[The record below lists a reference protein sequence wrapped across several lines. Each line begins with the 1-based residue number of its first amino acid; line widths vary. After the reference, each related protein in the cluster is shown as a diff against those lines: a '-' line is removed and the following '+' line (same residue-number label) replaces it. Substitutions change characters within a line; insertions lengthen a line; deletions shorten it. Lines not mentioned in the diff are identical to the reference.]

1 MKASTFIAEKLRFKG
16 RIAVIS
22 IAISFLIMI
31 VAVSVTSGFRT
42 QLRSGVSEIFGD
54 VQLSADGTNYLS
66 DDSRLLTDMPY
77 MEGIQKLDFVGK
89 IVPAIYKAGIIKQ
102 DDLLQGVM
110 FKGIPDGPDS
120 LGCRLPSAIAA
131 KLSLKEGDRITV
143 YFAGEKVRVRKFTV
157 KEVYDAILG
166 GDDKLVI
173 YASLADMQA
182 LCGWESN
189 EASAIEIML
198 KGVESTP
205 EAIDAAAQ
213 EIGSTVYFNNP
224 QDKLAPVATS
234 SIGRFPQIFS
244 WLDLLDVNV
253 LLVLGLMTAVAGFNM
268 ISGLLIALFRNIST
282 IGILKSVGMKDRAIA
297 SAFLQ
302 MASKV
307 VLKGMVIGNVAGL
320 GLCLLQK
327 ATQLVKLD
335 PENYFIAYVPVN
347 IDIPRLLVTD
357 AAAFALIMIML
368 LLPSLFI
375 SGVDPARTVKVR

>member
-1 MKASTFIAEKLRFKG
+1 MKASTFIAEKLRLKG

-77 MEGIQKLDFVGK
+77 MEEIQKLDFVGK

-102 DDLLQGVM
+102 GDLLQGVM

-173 YASLADMQA
+173 YASLADMQT

-282 IGILKSVGMKDRAIA
+282 IGILKSVGMKDRALA

>member
-77 MEGIQKLDFVGK
+77 MEEIQKLDFVGK

-102 DDLLQGVM
+102 GDLLQGVM

-189 EASAIEIML
+189 EASAIEIIL

-244 WLDLLDVNV
+244 WLDLLNVNV

>member
-1 MKASTFIAEKLRFKG
+1 MKASTFIAEKFRLKG

-77 MEGIQKLDFVGK
+77 MEEIQKLDFVGK

-102 DDLLQGVM
+102 GDLLQGVM

-173 YASLADMQA
+173 YVSLADMQA

-205 EAIDAAAQ
+205 EAIDAAAR

-357 AAAFALIMIML
+357 AAAFALIMLML

>member
-1 MKASTFIAEKLRFKG
+1 MWKA
-16 RIAVIS
+16 
-22 IAISFLIMI
+22 
-31 VAVSVTSGFRT
+31 
-42 QLRSGVSEIFGD
+42 
-54 VQLSADGTNYLS
+54 
-66 DDSRLLTDMPY
+66 P
-77 MEGIQKLDFVGK
+77 
-89 IVPAIYKAGIIKQ
+89 
-102 DDLLQGVM
+102 
-110 FKGIPDGPDS
+110 
-120 LGCRLPSAIAA
+120 
-131 KLSLKEGDRITV
+131 
-143 YFAGEKVRVRKFTV
+143 
-157 KEVYDAILG
+157 
-166 GDDKLVI
+166 
-173 YASLADMQA
+173 
-182 LCGWESN
+182 
-189 EASAIEIML
+189 
-198 KGVESTP
+198 P
-205 EAIDAAAQ
+205 EAIDAAAR

-357 AAAFALIMIML
+357 AAAFALIMLML

>member
-77 MEGIQKLDFVGK
+77 MEEIQKLDFVGR

-102 DDLLQGVM
+102 GDLLQGVM
-110 FKGIPDGPDS
+110 FKGIPDGPDC

-166 GDDKLVI
+166 
-173 YASLADMQA
+173 
-182 LCGWESN
+182 
-189 EASAIEIML
+189 
-198 KGVESTP
+198 
-205 EAIDAAAQ
+205 
-213 EIGSTVYFNNP
+213 
-224 QDKLAPVATS
+224 
-234 SIGRFPQIFS
+234 
-244 WLDLLDVNV
+244 
-253 LLVLGLMTAVAGFNM
+253 
-268 ISGLLIALFRNIST
+268 
-282 IGILKSVGMKDRAIA
+282 
-297 SAFLQ
+297 
-302 MASKV
+302 
-307 VLKGMVIGNVAGL
+307 
-320 GLCLLQK
+320 
-327 ATQLVKLD
+327 
-335 PENYFIAYVPVN
+335 
-347 IDIPRLLVTD
+347 
-357 AAAFALIMIML
+357 
-368 LLPSLFI
+368 
-375 SGVDPARTVKVR
+375 

>member
-1 MKASTFIAEKLRFKG
+1 MKASTFIAEKLRLKG

-77 MEGIQKLDFVGK
+77 MEEIQKLDFVGK

-102 DDLLQGVM
+102 GDLLQGVM

-173 YASLADMQA
+173 YASLADMQT

-327 ATQLVKLD
+327 ATLLVKLD

-357 AAAFALIMIML
+357 AAAFALIMLML